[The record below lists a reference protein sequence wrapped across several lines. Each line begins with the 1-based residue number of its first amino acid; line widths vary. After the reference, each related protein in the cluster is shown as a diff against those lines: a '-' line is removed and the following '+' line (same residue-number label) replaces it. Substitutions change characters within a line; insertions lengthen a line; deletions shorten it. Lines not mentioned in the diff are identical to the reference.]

1 MRGPPMTGWDGVIG
15 VMGVVAPK
23 GALDPVDEFPR
34 PLLKGVV
41 PIDGVVPM
49 GGVVPMSGV
58 VPMNGVVP
66 MSGVVPMN
74 GVVPIT
80 PLFSEGETPMPL
92 PMKLFGVV
100 PITLGVVPIT
110 PGVVPITPGV
120 APMIPG
126 VVPMIPGVVPI
137 APPVPAPTAGAGAG
151 LGATWLKEAVDK
163 AKSVAAVADA
173 KSFRSNIAESPLL

>member
-41 PIDGVVPM
+41 PID
-49 GGVVPMSGV
+49 
-58 VPMNGVVP
+58 GVVP

-126 VVPMIPGVVPI
+126 VVPI

-151 LGATWLKEAVDK
+151 LGATWPKEAVDK

-173 KSFRSNIAESPLL
+173 KNFRSNIAESPLL